1 MPLALFPVGGGTA
14 PSILPCELFDLSPFE
29 RKGLE
34 ELLREL
40 PFLLLMPSIRRNTFN
55 EGSIVGKFA
64 EIIPA
69 AISMAVHPTV
79 GARV

>member
-1 MPLALFPVGGGTA
+1 
-14 PSILPCELFDLSPFE
+14 
-29 RKGLE
+29 
-34 ELLREL
+34 
-40 PFLLLMPSIRRNTFN
+40 MPSIRRNTFN